1 MTPKLRFSEFKGEWK
16 RFLLKDI
23 VEIKAG
29 GDLPPFWSK
38 EKNDECKFPIF
49 SNSLE
54 NYGLYG
60 YSKLPK
66 ITAKESVTV
75 TGRGSVGIPVF
86 RKGAYTPIVRL
97 LTLIPKNSYETDCK
111 FLELAIQSIHI
122 FIESTGVPQLTS
134 PQIGAYRIVLTE
146 YKEQQKIASLFRA
159 VEQKINLL
167 IKKKEALETYKRGL
181 MQKIFSQELRFKRE
195 DGSDYP
201 EWEKMKLGEVFKN
214 IGGTALENHFS
225 DEGTHSVIS
234 IGNYRINGKYYDNG
248 QRILLN
254 EKTQTKLLEKD
265 NLVMVLNDK
274 TKTGDIIGSTILIE
288 ENNIYIYNQRSERLI
303 CNTSILSPKYAWTFL
318 NSKKFRRLIFSIS
331 QGGTQ
336 IYVNFSAVKKLSF
349 PVPCIEEQKKI
360 ANHLF
365 TIDTKIDLVDAQIE
379 NAQTFKKGLL
389 HQMFV

>member
-38 EKNDECKFPIF
+38 EKNDEFKFPIF

-97 LTLIPKNSYETDCK
+97 LTLIPKNSYVTDCK

-146 YKEQQKIASLFRA
+146 YKEQQKIASLFCA

-167 IKKKEALETYKRGL
+167 TKKKEALETYKKGL

-195 DGSDYP
+195 DGTDYP
-201 EWEKMKLGEVFKN
+201 EWEVTYLGELCSITTGKLDANAQVEDGRYLFFTCAKEVFRIDEYAFEGASLLISGNGANVGYIHNYEGRFNAYQRTYVLQN
-214 IGGTALENHFS
+214 IGVNRHYLQYYLEQNLQRRIHREKKDGNTPYIVMSTLSMMKIALPSEIEANKIARAMMTI
-225 DEGTHSVIS
+225 DESLKQLT
-234 IGNYRINGKYYDNG
+234 KK
-248 QRILLN
+248 LN
-254 EKTQTKLLEKD
+254 
-265 NLVMVLNDK
+265 
-274 TKTGDIIGSTILIE
+274 STI
-288 ENNIYIYNQRSERLI
+288 
-303 CNTSILSPKYAWTFL
+303 
-318 NSKKFRRLIFSIS
+318 
-331 QGGTQ
+331 
-336 IYVNFSAVKKLSF
+336 
-349 PVPCIEEQKKI
+349 EQ
-360 ANHLF
+360 
-365 TIDTKIDLVDAQIE
+365 
-379 NAQTFKKGLL
+379 KKGLL
-389 HQMFV
+389 QQMFV